1 MKLTDPELPM
11 KTLGLAALSLV
22 SLLVALPASA
32 TSYVPMTD
40 EALVDQAPVIAVV
53 EIQGSGSGQEGP
65 RPFTAYRTRVQK
77 VLKGALASGLVVTV
91 RVPGGL
97 RADGRALRI
106 WGAPRFTPG
115 ERALLFLFP
124 RLDGTYSIANLM
136 LGAFHEVRAGGQ
148 SLAVRRLSEA
158 RAIVRPGEPQPAEPI
173 RDFDRFVRWIADRAR
188 GMRAPAEYRVDATPG
203 LRRITEDFSLF
214 EDPDDGYPLRWFEF
228 DDDANVP
235 WYAHQDGQQ
244 GVTGGGFTEF
254 QTALA
259 AWNDDPATNIAYT
272 YAGTTTVENGLI
284 HYDAVNAILFN
295 DPNNELPPFS
305 CAFGGTLAYGG
316 PWYFPGLILHRGTF
330 FHQIANADIVTN
342 DGIDCFFESSPDGS
356 KAAEELFAHELG
368 HTLGVDHSEFDE
380 ALMWPF
386 IHDDGR
392 GAALHD
398 DDRAA
403 VAVLYSPPPPPTDF
417 FTLAPCRL
425 LDTRDPAGDYGGPAL
440 QTGQSRNFAVADRCG
455 IPSTAIALSINVT
468 AVAPTGNG
476 NLVLFPA
483 DQLQPNA
490 STLNVSAG
498 LTRANNTFLLLSST
512 LERVFTVVPSLSAN
526 GTVHLVVDVNGYFE
540 PDSPE

>member
-11 KTLGLAALSLV
+11 KTLGLAALP
-22 SLLVALPASA
+22 LLFLLAALPASA

-53 EIQGSGSGQEGP
+53 EIQGSGSGQEGL
-65 RPFTAYRTRVQK
+65 RPFTAYPARIQK
-77 VLKGALASGLVVTV
+77 VLKGALAPGLIVTV
-91 RVPGGL
+91 RVPGGV

-158 RAIVRPGEPQPAEPI
+158 RAVVRPGEPQPAEPL

-188 GMRAPAEYRVDATPG
+188 GLRAPADYRVAATPG
-203 LRRITEDFSLF
+203 LRQITEDFSLF
-214 EDPDDGYPLRWFEF
+214 EDPDDGFNLRWFEF
-228 DDDANVP
+228 DDDASVP
-235 WYAHQDGQQ
+235 WYAHQDGQL
-244 GVTGGGFTEF
+244 GVTGGGFTEL

-259 AWNDDPATNIAYT
+259 AWNDDPDTNIAYT
-272 YAGTTTVENGLI
+272 YAGTTTVDNGLLD
-284 HYDAVNAILFN
+284 YDEVNAILFN
-295 DPNNELPPFS
+295 DPNNELPWFN
-305 CAFGGTLAYGG
+305 CASGGVLAYGG
-316 PWYFPGLILHRGTF
+316 PWYFSELIPYRGNSY
-330 FHQIANADIVTN
+330 HPIANADIVTSG
-342 DGIDCFFESSPDGS
+342 GIDCFFQNSPNGS

-368 HTLGVDHSEFDE
+368 HTLGVNHSAVNE
-380 ALMWPF
+380 ALMRPY

-392 GAALHD
+392 GAALHA

-403 VAVLYSPPPPPTDF
+403 VAVLYSLPPPPTDF

-425 LDTRDPAGDYGGPAL
+425 LDTRDPDGDYGGPAL
-440 QTGQSRNFAVADRCG
+440 QAGQSRTFAVAGRCG

-468 AVAPTGNG
+468 AVAPSGNG

-498 LTRANNTFLLLSST
+498 PTRANNTFLLLSST
-512 LERVFTVVPSLSAN
+512 LERAFTVVPALSAN
-526 GTVHLVVDVNGYFE
+526 GTVHLLVDVNGYFE